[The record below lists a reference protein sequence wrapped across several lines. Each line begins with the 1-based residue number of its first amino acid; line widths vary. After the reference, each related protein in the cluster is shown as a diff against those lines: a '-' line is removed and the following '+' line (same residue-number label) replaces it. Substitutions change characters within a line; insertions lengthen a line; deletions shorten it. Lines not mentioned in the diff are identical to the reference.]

1 MRLTGIGKTA
11 PAYKLIILIMAK
23 RVKAN
28 EASKEALK

>member
-1 MRLTGIGKTA
+1 MRLPEIRKTA

-23 RVKAN
+23 RIKAD